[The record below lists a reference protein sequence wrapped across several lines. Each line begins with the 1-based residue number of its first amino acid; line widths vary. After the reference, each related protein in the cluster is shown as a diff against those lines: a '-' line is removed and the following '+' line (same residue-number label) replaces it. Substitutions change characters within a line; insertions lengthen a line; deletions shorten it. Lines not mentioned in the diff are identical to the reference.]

1 MKPEQLELLLKARQ
15 SILAAQLLLNN
26 SFAEYSVSRSYYAMF
41 YITQAFLEEKGLS
54 FSSHSAVIS
63 AFGREFAKTGIVP
76 TKFHRQLIN
85 AQDLR
90 NNGDYGGLNSV
101 SIEQANEQ
109 IINAQQFL
117 ALAESHMGTLPPQD
131 NQTMETND

>member
-1 MKPEQLELLLKARQ
+1 MKPEQLEFLLKARQ

-117 ALAESHMGTLPPQD
+117 ALAESHMGKLPPKE
-131 NQTMETND
+131 N

>member
-41 YITQAFLEEKGLS
+41 YITQAFLEEKELS

-76 TKFHRQLIN
+76 TKFHRQLID
-85 AQDLR
+85 A
-90 NNGDYGGLNSV
+90 
-101 SIEQANEQ
+101 
-109 IINAQQFL
+109 
-117 ALAESHMGTLPPQD
+117 
-131 NQTMETND
+131 

>member
-63 AFGREFAKTGIVP
+63 AFGREFAKTGRVP

-90 NNGDYGGLNSV
+90 NNGDYGGLNTV

-117 ALAESHMGTLPPQD
+117 ALAENHMGKLPPQD